1 MKRLLLLTLL
11 FLVIS
16 ACSPSNGALTVK
28 EAWARQAMQGQ
39 TGAVYFVIQ
48 NDTRTDDALIS
59 ASTDAAA
66 SAEAHLSMMDGS
78 GVMSMR
84 MQDAVQVPAGKS
96 ITFKPGDFHI
106 MLIDLSR
113 DLQINDT
120 FTLALR
126 FEKAGEITLQVEVK
140 EP

>member
-1 MKRLLLLTLL
+1 MKRLLLLSLL
-11 FLVIS
+11 VLMLS
-16 ACSPSNGALTVK
+16 ACSPSNRTLTVR
-28 EAWARQAMQGQ
+28 EAWARPARKGQ
-39 TGAVYFVIQ
+39 NGAVYFILK
-48 NDTRTDDALIS
+48 NDSGTDDALIG

-66 SAEAHLSMMDGS
+66 SAEAHLSMMDSS

-84 MQDAVQVPAGKS
+84 MQDAVQVPAGES
-96 ITFKPGDFHI
+96 VVFKPGDLHV
-106 MLIDLSR
+106 MLIDLNR

-120 FTLALR
+120 FALTLR

>member
-1 MKRLLLLTLL
+1 
-11 FLVIS
+11 
-16 ACSPSNGALTVK
+16 
-28 EAWARQAMQGQ
+28 
-39 TGAVYFVIQ
+39 
-48 NDTRTDDALIS
+48 
-59 ASTDAAA
+59 
-66 SAEAHLSMMDGS
+66 
-78 GVMSMR
+78 

-96 ITFKPGDFHI
+96 IRFKPGDFHI
-106 MLIDLSR
+106 MLIDLSQ

>member
-1 MKRLLLLTLL
+1 MKRYLLLTLL
-11 FLVIS
+11 VFMLS

-28 EAWARQAMQGQ
+28 EAWARPAIQGQ

-59 ASTDAAA
+59 ASTDAAT
-66 SAEAHLSMMDGS
+66 SAEAHLSMMDSS

-84 MQDAVQVPAGKS
+84 MQDAVQVPAGES
-96 ITFKPGDFHI
+96 VVFKPGDLHV
-106 MLIDLSR
+106 MLIDLNR

-120 FTLALR
+120 FALTLR

>member
-11 FLVIS
+11 LLVLS
-16 ACSPSNGALTVK
+16 ACSQSNGVLTVK
-28 EAWARQAMQGQ
+28 DAWARPALQGQ
-39 TGAVYFVIQ
+39 NGAVYFVIQ
-48 NDTRTDDALIS
+48 NDTRTDDALID

-66 SAEAHLSMMDGS
+66 SAEAHMSMLDSS

-84 MQDAVQVPAGKS
+84 MQDAVQVPAGES
-96 ITFKPGDFHI
+96 VVFKPGDLHV
-106 MLIDLSR
+106 MLIDLNR

-120 FTLALR
+120 FTLILR
-126 FEKAGEITLQVEVK
+126 FEKAGKITLQVEVK

>member
-11 FLVIS
+11 LLVLS
-16 ACSPSNGALTVK
+16 ACSPSNGALSVQD
-28 EAWARQAMQGQ
+28 AWARQALQGQ
-39 TGAVYFVIQ
+39 NGAVYFVIQ
-48 NDTRTDDALIS
+48 NDTRTDDALIG
-59 ASTDAAA
+59 AGTDAAA
-66 SAEAHLSMMDGS
+66 SAEAHMSMMDSS

-84 MQDAVQVPAGKS
+84 MQDAVQVPAGES
-96 ITFKPGDFHI
+96 IVFKPGDLHV
-106 MLIDLSR
+106 MLIDLNR

-120 FTLALR
+120 FTLTLR

>member
-11 FLVIS
+11 VLMLS
-16 ACSPSNGALTVK
+16 ACSPANEALNVQD
-28 EAWARQAMQGQ
+28 AWARQALQGQ
-39 TGAVYFVIQ
+39 NGAVYFVIQ
-48 NDTRTDDALIS
+48 NDTRADDALIG

-66 SAEAHLSMMDGS
+66 SAEAHMSMMDSS

-84 MQDAVQVPAGKS
+84 MQDAVQVPAGES
-96 ITFKPGDFHI
+96 VVFKPGDLHV
-106 MLIDLSR
+106 MLIDLNR

-120 FTLALR
+120 FTLTLR
-126 FEKAGEITLQVEVK
+126 FEKAGEITLQVEVQ

>member
-1 MKRLLLLTLL
+1 MKRYLLLTLL
-11 FLVIS
+11 VFMLS

-28 EAWARQAMQGQ
+28 EAWARPAIQGQ

-48 NDTRTDDALIS
+48 NDTRTDDALIG

-66 SAEAHLSMMDGS
+66 SAEAHLSMMDS
-78 GVMSMR
+78 NGVMSMR
-84 MQDAVQVPAGKS
+84 MQDAVQVPAGES
-96 ITFKPGDFHI
+96 VIFKPGDLHV
-106 MLIDLSR
+106 MLIDLNR

-120 FTLALR
+120 FALTLR